1 MCRTH
6 RVTGRQAI
14 RPVHPMPKPAR
25 TAIAMLALVAAACG
39 GGDPA
44 SPAVSTPSEPP
55 PPPVVLPT
63 DRLLTDAELLPSV
76 DSLAPTEPDARV
88 AWVKGAAHPIRS
100 LTYDGDFS
108 DLRFLATALQ
118 GKRLVQLGESG
129 HGVSEFSLAK
139 LRLIKYLHE
148 ELGYDVIAF
157 ESSLFA
163 CWDADA
169 RAESLGANG
178 LLVSCPFTVW
188 HVAEVLPL
196 FEYVESTKKTARP

>member
-1 MCRTH
+1 
-6 RVTGRQAI
+6 
-14 RPVHPMPKPAR
+14 MPITAR
-25 TAIAMLALVAAACG
+25 TAIAVLALVASACG
-39 GGDPA
+39 ADPA
-44 SPAVSTPSEPP
+44 SPRETPTPP
-55 PPPVVLPT
+55 PTPTPPISIPT
-63 DRLLTDAELLPSV
+63 DRLLTDAELVTSI

-100 LTYDGDFS
+100 LSYDGDFS
-108 DLRFLATALQ
+108 DLRFLATTLQ

-139 LRLIKYLHE
+139 VRLIKFLHE

-169 RAESLGANG
+169 RAESLGGAG
-178 LLVSCPFTVW
+178 LLASCPFAV
-188 HVAEVLPL
+188 
-196 FEYVESTKKTARP
+196 